1 MLYHICENHGL
12 TQKLIFIE
20 EFSLGH
26 FCHFCNIANAA
37 VLCLSLLFPGTVAAR
52 CTPLATLDT
61 FPVFFCPCEP
71 SQSHKE
77 DLWLVAAATG
87 KQLIV
92 HRCTGRSRVSLVVLP
107 RPPVDHSSLPS
118 SGICGPP
125 SLVSLALPAF
135 SEPRETPTAR
145 CQCIRQPAVELLNA
159 YTCLAL

>member
-1 MLYHICENHGL
+1 MKTTVPFENSFYRGL
-12 TQKLIFIE
+12 FTWA
-20 EFSLGH
+20 

-37 VLCLSLLFPGTVAAR
+37 VLCLSPLFPGTVAAR
-52 CTPLATLDT
+52 CTPLATLDP
-61 FPVFFCPCEP
+61 FPTFFCPCEP

-77 DLWLVAAATG
+77 DLWLLIAATG

-92 HRCTGRSRVSLVVLP
+92 HRCTGRCRVSLVVPP
-107 RPPVDHSSLPS
+107 RSLVDRISLPS
-118 SGICGPP
+118 SGISEPP

-145 CQCIRQPAVELLNA
+145 CNCIRQPAVELPNA